1 MLENILIHDQMNLG
15 IMKLVDL
22 KKFQSE
28 MIDKG
33 EMLNVIG
40 GRGKTLSIVGGS
52 ETGAGEVCASE
63 FSGSTNG
70 TCVRTE
76 DTGLLKCNR

>member
-1 MLENILIHDQMNLG
+1 
-15 IMKLVDL
+15 MKLVDL

-40 GRGKTLSIVGGS
+40 GRSLGI
-52 ETGAGEVCASE
+52 TGAGETGGGEICATE
-63 FSGSTNG
+63 YGGSTNG
-70 TCVRTE
+70 TCVSYTSDWSE
-76 DTGLLKCNR
+76 PGCLTTLYGVTDTGKPC